1 MSDREKTEAQIRE
14 FIATELLGDDGDLT
28 ADTNLLALG
37 VIDSLSMV
45 SLRIFIERTFELR
58 LPDGIQPESFKSIE
72 TITDMVEK
80 LQAESS

>member
-1 MSDREKTEAQIRE
+1 MSDRNEIEAQIRE
-14 FIATELLGDDGDLT
+14 FIATEVLGDDGDLT

-58 LPDGIQPESFKSIE
+58 LPDGIQPERFKSIS

-80 LQAESS
+80 LRAEKA